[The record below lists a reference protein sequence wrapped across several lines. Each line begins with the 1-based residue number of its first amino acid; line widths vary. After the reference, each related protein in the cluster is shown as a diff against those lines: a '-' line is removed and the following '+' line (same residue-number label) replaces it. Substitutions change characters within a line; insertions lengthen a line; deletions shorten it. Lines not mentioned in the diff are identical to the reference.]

1 MDENLK
7 IVYIF
12 KCEIKF
18 IIRFG
23 MGAVKKG
30 TWTPLA
36 FDQPVNLWSVQSIP
50 KKDQIEIA
58 QFRI

>member
-1 MDENLK
+1 MIE

-23 MGAVKKG
+23 TASVKKG

-36 FDQPVNLWSVQSIP
+36 FDQPVNLWPVQSIP

-58 QFRI
+58 QFKI